1 MLGVPYTGIRM
12 TSHRLAC
19 AIALALAWP
28 LLAPVAAARS
38 PDAAEAERV
47 PPPRFDEPSPAE
59 AAMVPAFELS
69 EVVVVAARRP
79 QPLEDVVGT
88 VSVIARP
95 EIERLQAQDIRDLV
109 RYEPGV
115 SVTADA
121 ARFGLDGFNVRGI
134 QGNRIQVRIDGV
146 PMPDG
151 FSVGSFSNAGRDQ
164 VDPEL
169 VERLEILRGPAS
181 ALYGS
186 DALGGIVTITSR
198 DARDLLAAPGRAFA
212 IRAGLSTRDDAWRI
226 GALGAWRSEDQ
237 GLLLSLVE
245 RRGHEVDN
253 RAIGPE
259 PRANPADTRRRSVL
273 ARWSGRFDDIV
284 LTGTVDA
291 LEQAATTDVR
301 SLINGPGQFNSTERL
316 LADDTETRERVLG
329 TVTFDQPVTWLDELE
344 LRGYWQGSR
353 SVQNTLQRRRAAPPA
368 LRFPTLRERSFDFA
382 QWQQGLQ
389 AIGRLSGSGFGAGQD
404 WVFGAEFQ
412 RTRVKARR
420 DGLETNLSTGATT
433 NVILGEVLP
442 VRDFPNSIV
451 GNSAL
456 FASGELRLDGSRWS
470 VLPALRWDR
479 FSVDARPDRLF
490 LEDNAGRAVVDTDDD
505 RVTPKL
511 GVRFDVDDDDRLY
524 LAWTEGFRA
533 PPFSDVNIA
542 LALPQF
548 NYVVRPN
555 PDLEPERSYGLELGW
570 THEGPQASWRLAA
583 FDNRYRNLIESRVN
597 LGPDA
602 NGALVFQSV
611 NRARA
616 RIRGIEGA
624 ARIGL
629 AAFDPALDPWS
640 LRGALSIVR
649 GDDTA
654 RDVPLNT
661 VQPDRLVLGLER
673 AEVGPWPEIAMIATA
688 VRRVS
693 RVDRSSADLFA
704 PPGYVTLDLTL
715 RKRFGDA
722 VTVDAAL
729 RNLGD
734 VRYWDWASL
743 RGVLR
748 QNLPPV
754 GFYTAPGRNAAVTVT
769 VEW

>member
-1 MLGVPYTGIRM
+1 M
-12 TSHRLAC
+12 TSHRVAC
-19 AIALALAWP
+19 AIALALAWA

-47 PPPRFDEPSPAE
+47 PSPRSDEPSPAE
-59 AAMVPAFELS
+59 PAKVPAFELS

-79 QPLEDVVGT
+79 QPLEDVVGS
-88 VSVIARP
+88 VSVISRP
-95 EIERLQAQDIRDLV
+95 ELERLQAQDIRDTV

-115 SVTADA
+115 TVTGDA
-121 ARFGLDGFNVRGI
+121 ARFGLDGFNIRGI

-164 VDPEL
+164 IDPEL
-169 VERLEILRGPAS
+169 VDRLEILRGPAS

-198 DARDLLAAPGRAFA
+198 DARDLLAEPGRAFA
-212 IRAGLSTRDDAWRI
+212 IRTGLTTRDDAWRI
-226 GALGAWRSEDQ
+226 GALGAWLGEDQ
-237 GLLLSLVE
+237 GMLVSLVE
-245 RRGHEVDN
+245 RRGHEVENHPDD
-253 RAIGPE
+253 GE
-259 PRANPADTRRRSVL
+259 PGANPADTRRRSALV
-273 ARWSGRFDDIV
+273 RWSGAFDGV
-284 LTGTVDA
+284 RL
-291 LEQAATTDVR
+291 AATIDTLDQDASTDVR
-301 SLINGPGQFNSTERL
+301 SLVNGPGQFSTTERL
-316 LADDTETRERVLG
+316 LADDSESRERALG
-329 TVTFDQPVTWLDELE
+329 TASFDQPVAWLDELE
-344 LRGYWQGSR
+344 LRAYWQGSR
-353 SVQNTLQRRRAAPPA
+353 THQDTVQQRRAAPPA
-368 LRFPTLRERSFDFA
+368 ARFPTLRERSFDLA
-382 QWQQGLQ
+382 QWQQGVQ
-389 AIGRLSGSGFGAGQD
+389 AIGRASGSGLGAGQD

-412 RTRVKARR
+412 RTRVEASR

-442 VRDFPNSIV
+442 VRDFPNSVV
-451 GNSAL
+451 GSAAL
-456 FASGELRLDGSRWS
+456 FASGELRPEGSRWS

-479 FSVDARPDRLF
+479 FKVDARPDPLF
-490 LEDNAGRAVVDTDDD
+490 LEDNAGRAVVDTDDA

-511 GVRFDVDDDDRLY
+511 GVRLDIDEDDRLY
-524 LAWTEGFRA
+524 LAWAEGFRA

-555 PDLEPERSYGLELGW
+555 PDLVPERSDGLELGW
-570 THEGPQASWRLAA
+570 NHEGPFASWRVTAY
-583 FDNRYRNLIESRVN
+583 DNRYRNLIESRVN
-597 LGPDA
+597 LGPDES
-602 NGALVFQSV
+602 GALVFQSV

-616 RIRGIEGA
+616 RIRGLEAA

-629 AAFDPALDPWS
+629 AGFDPALEAWS
-640 LRGALSIVR
+640 LRGALSIAR

-661 VQPDRLVLGLER
+661 VQPDRLVLGIER
-673 AEVGPWPEIAMIATA
+673 AEVGGWPEVALLATA
-688 VRRVS
+688 VRAVS

-715 RKRFGDA
+715 RRRFGDA

-748 QNLPPV
+748 QNVPPV